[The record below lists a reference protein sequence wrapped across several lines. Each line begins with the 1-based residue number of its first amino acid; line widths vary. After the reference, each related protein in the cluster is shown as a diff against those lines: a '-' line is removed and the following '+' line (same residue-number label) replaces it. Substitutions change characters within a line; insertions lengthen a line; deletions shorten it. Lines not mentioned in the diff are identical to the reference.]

1 MLMPKSGRAPS
12 ESRPPQKHDELLRQV
27 VESDTFRPA
36 PVMRALLLYLWE
48 HQGQS
53 ISEYAIATEA
63 LGRAPDF
70 DPKLDSTVR
79 VQVARLRTK
88 LKEFYETAGDAF
100 PLRLTLPLGSHELR
114 CIYQPPPEKAAPSV
128 FESVP
133 RRHLWIGGAIVVALV
148 ILSGAL
154 MFQVHRLKAS
164 APAASGPLPRFW
176 QSFLMPGK
184 STTIVVPSPLYFF
197 WPTQKVYVR
206 DLSISE
212 FVDWQNS
219 PTVKGLSEKWGAP
232 ESAQTYVGAMEMGAG
247 VRLLQYLEQAG
258 QEVRLTESRRF
269 PAESFAAQN
278 TIFLGMP
285 RTAGY
290 LNKML
295 ERTNYYIAQVE
306 PDIVKSRNPRPG
318 EQTEYREV
326 AYSTDR
332 RIEPAIIILL
342 PARPEHTRMMLLLGR
357 NLTSIT
363 SMLVTLEGLK
373 LLDEQWA
380 KIGSPE
386 AFEMVIQAE
395 IFRDTILKVTP
406 LASRAIPSTFW
417 K

>member
-1 MLMPKSGRAPS
+1 MPKSGRAPS
-12 ESRPPQKHDELLRQV
+12 DARTPHKFDDLIRQV
-27 VESDTFRPA
+27 VESDAFRPA

-48 HQGQS
+48 NQGKS

-100 PLRLTLPLGSHELR
+100 PLRLTLPLGSHELH
-114 CIYQPPPEKAAPSV
+114 CVYQAPPQKSTPSILESIPRKYLWTTGAVTLSLLVLCAA
-128 FESVP
+128 
-133 RRHLWIGGAIVVALV
+133 
-148 ILSGAL
+148 LS
-154 MFQVHRLKAS
+154 FQIHRLKAS
-164 APAASGPLPRFW
+164 LPAAPAPLPRFW

-184 STTIVVPSPLYFF
+184 STTIVVPSPLYFY
-197 WPTQKVYVR
+197 WPSEQIYVR
-206 DLSISE
+206 DLATSD
-212 FVDWQNS
+212 FVNWPAS
-219 PTVKGLSEKWGAP
+219 PVLKGMADKWGPP
-232 ESAQTYVGAMEMGAG
+232 ELAQTYVGAMEMGAG
-247 VRLLQYLEQAG
+247 IRLLQYLEQAG
-258 QEVRLTESRRF
+258 QEVHLTESRRF

-290 LNKML
+290 LNKMI
-295 ERTNYYIAQVE
+295 ERTNYYIARVD
-306 PDIVKSRNPRPG
+306 PDVVKSRNPRPG
-318 EQTEYREV
+318 EPTEYREV

-332 RIEPAIIILL
+332 RMEPAIVILL

-363 SMLVTLEGLK
+363 SMLLTLEGLK
-373 LLDEQWA
+373 SLDEQWT
-380 KIGSPE
+380 KIGSPD

-395 IFRDTILKVTP
+395 IYRDTILRVAP

>member
-1 MLMPKSGRAPS
+1 MLMPKSGREAT
-12 ESRPPQKHDELLRQV
+12 ESRQPHQFDDLIRQV
-27 VESDTFRPA
+27 LESDSFRPA

-100 PLRLTLPLGSHELR
+100 PLRLTLPLGSHELH
-114 CIYQPPPEKAAPSV
+114 CVYQPPPEKTVPSV
-128 FESVP
+128 FETIP
-133 RRHLWIGGAIVVALV
+133 KNYLWAAGGTGLVLLAVCVAL
-148 ILSGAL
+148 G
-154 MFQVHRLKAS
+154 FQVHRLKAAVPAS
-164 APAASGPLPRFW
+164 APPIPRFW
-176 QSFLMPGK
+176 QSFLMAGK
-184 STTIVVPSPLYFF
+184 PTTIVVPSPLYFS
-197 WPTQKVYVR
+197 WPSQKLVVR
-206 DLSISE
+206 DLSTSD
-212 FVDWQNS
+212 FVNWPES
-219 PTVKGLSEKWGAP
+219 PVLKGMAEKWGTP
-232 ESAQTYVGAMEMGAG
+232 EIAQTYVGAMEMGAG
-247 VRLLQYLEQAG
+247 IRLLQYLEHAG
-258 QEVRLTESRRF
+258 QEVHLTESRRF

-290 LNKML
+290 LNQML
-295 ERTNYYIAQVE
+295 EKTNFYIARVE
-306 PDIVKSRNPRPG
+306 PDIIKSRNPQPG
-318 EQTEYREV
+318 EATEFREV
-326 AYSTDR
+326 AYSADR
-332 RIEPAIIILL
+332 RVAPAIIMLL

-363 SMLVTLEGLK
+363 SMLLTLEGLK
-373 LLDEQWA
+373 QLDEQWA
-380 KIGSPE
+380 KIGSPD

-395 IFRDTILKVTP
+395 IYRDTILKVTP
-406 LASRAIPSTFW
+406 LASKPIPATFW

>member
-1 MLMPKSGRAPS
+1 MPKSGRAATDARTPHKFDDLI
-12 ESRPPQKHDELLRQV
+12 QKV
-27 VESDTFRPA
+27 IESDTFRPA

-70 DPKLDSTVR
+70 DPKTDSTVR

-88 LKEFYETAGDAF
+88 LKEFYEAAGDSF
-100 PLRLTLPLGSHELR
+100 PLRLTLPLGSHELH
-114 CIYQPPPEKAAPSV
+114 CVYQPPPQKADPSIL
-128 FESVP
+128 ETIP
-133 RRHLWIGGAIVVALV
+133 RRYLWIAGSIGLALLIVVTALSV
-148 ILSGAL
+148 
-154 MFQVHRLKAS
+154 QVHRLKA
-164 APAASGPLPRFW
+164 ALPAAPTTLPRFW

-184 STTIVVPSPLYFF
+184 STTIVVPSPIYFS
-197 WPTQKVYVR
+197 WPAQKIVIR
-206 DLSISE
+206 DLSTSD
-212 FVDWQNS
+212 FVNWPGS
-219 PTVKGLSEKWGAP
+219 PILKNLAEKWGPP
-232 ESAQTYVGAMEMGAG
+232 EIAQTYVGAMEMGAG
-247 VRLLQYLEQAG
+247 VKLLQYLEQGG
-258 QEVRLTESRRF
+258 QDVHLIESRRF

-295 ERTNYYIAQVE
+295 EKTNFYIARVE
-306 PDIVKSRNPRPG
+306 PDVIKSRNPQPG
-318 EQTEYREV
+318 EPSEYDEV
-326 AYSTDR
+326 DYSADR
-332 RIEPAIIILL
+332 RIAPAIVILL

-363 SMLVTLEGLK
+363 SMLLTLEGLK
-373 LLDEQWA
+373 ALDEQWV

-395 IFRDTILKVTP
+395 INRDTVLKVTP
-406 LASRAIPSTFW
+406 MASKAISSTFW

>member
-12 ESRPPQKHDELLRQV
+12 ESRPPHKHDELLRQV

-100 PLRLTLPLGSHELR
+100 PLRLALPLGSHELR
-114 CIYQPPPEKAAPSV
+114 CIYQPPPEKITPSV

-133 RRHLWIGGAIVVALV
+133 KRHLWIAGAIVLALM

-164 APAASGPLPRFW
+164 VPAASGPLPRFW

-197 WPTQKVYVR
+197 WPAQKIYVR

-212 FVDWQNS
+212 FVDWRNS
-219 PTVKGLSEKWGAP
+219 PTVKGMSEKWGAP

-285 RTAGY
+285 RTASY

-306 PDIVKSRNPRPG
+306 PDIVKSRNPRAG
-318 EQTEYREV
+318 EPTEYREV

-373 LLDEQWA
+373 LLDEQWT

>member
-1 MLMPKSGRAPS
+1 MLMPKSGRAATDARTPHKFDDLI
-12 ESRPPQKHDELLRQV
+12 QKV
-27 VESDTFRPA
+27 IESDTFRPA

-70 DPKLDSTVR
+70 DPKTDSTVR

-88 LKEFYETAGDAF
+88 LKEFYEAAGDSF
-100 PLRLTLPLGSHELR
+100 PLRLTLPLGSHELH
-114 CIYQPPPEKAAPSV
+114 CVYQPPPQKADPSIL
-128 FESVP
+128 ETIP
-133 RRHLWIGGAIVVALV
+133 RRYLWIAGGIGLTLLIVVTALSV
-148 ILSGAL
+148 
-154 MFQVHRLKAS
+154 QVHRLKAALPA
-164 APAASGPLPRFW
+164 APATLPRFW
-176 QSFLMPGK
+176 QSFLIPGK
-184 STTIVVPSPLYFF
+184 STTIVVPSPIYFS
-197 WPTQKVYVR
+197 WPSQKIVIR
-206 DLSISE
+206 DLSTSD
-212 FVDWQNS
+212 FVNWPGS
-219 PTVKGLSEKWGAP
+219 PILKNLAEKWGPP
-232 ESAQTYVGAMEMGAG
+232 EIAQTYVGAMEMGAG
-247 VRLLQYLEQAG
+247 IKLLQYLEQGG
-258 QEVRLTESRRF
+258 QDVHLIESRRF

-295 ERTNYYIAQVE
+295 EKTNFYIARVE
-306 PDIVKSRNPRPG
+306 PDVIKSRSPQPG
-318 EQTEYREV
+318 EPSEYDEV
-326 AYSTDR
+326 AYSADR
-332 RIEPAIIILL
+332 RIAPAIIILL

-363 SMLVTLEGLK
+363 SMLLTLEGLK
-373 LLDEQWA
+373 ALDEQWV

-395 IFRDTILKVTP
+395 INRDTILKVTP
-406 LASRAIPSTFW
+406 MASKAISSTFW

>member
-1 MLMPKSGRAPS
+1 
-12 ESRPPQKHDELLRQV
+12 
-27 VESDTFRPA
+27 
-36 PVMRALLLYLWE
+36 
-48 HQGQS
+48 
-53 ISEYAIATEA
+53 
-63 LGRAPDF
+63 
-70 DPKLDSTVR
+70 
-79 VQVARLRTK
+79 
-88 LKEFYETAGDAF
+88 
-100 PLRLTLPLGSHELR
+100 
-114 CIYQPPPEKAAPSV
+114 
-128 FESVP
+128 
-133 RRHLWIGGAIVVALV
+133 
-148 ILSGAL
+148 
-154 MFQVHRLKAS
+154 
-164 APAASGPLPRFW
+164 
-176 QSFLMPGK
+176 
-184 STTIVVPSPLYFF
+184 
-197 WPTQKVYVR
+197 
-206 DLSISE
+206 
-212 FVDWQNS
+212 
-219 PTVKGLSEKWGAP
+219 
-232 ESAQTYVGAMEMGAG
+232 
-247 VRLLQYLEQAG
+247 LQYLEQAG

-326 AYSTDR
+326 AYSADR